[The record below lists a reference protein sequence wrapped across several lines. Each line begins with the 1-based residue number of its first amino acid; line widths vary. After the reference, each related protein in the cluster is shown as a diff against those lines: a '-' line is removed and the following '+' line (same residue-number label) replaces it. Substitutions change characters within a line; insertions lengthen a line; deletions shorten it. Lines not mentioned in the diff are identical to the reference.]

1 LRARGG
7 NIALTVALA
16 TPVVLGIMALTLD
29 TVVATNTRANLQQAA
44 DGAALAAAHELPL
57 RSTTQTTISTIA
69 ANFARQ
75 NVARG
80 TQITSITST
89 ILDDR
94 QGVRVEITARVASM
108 FGNLFHPEGFA
119 PHVSSTARLAGGA
132 PLCALALEE
141 SQPLAIVLDRSAHL
155 VAPNCAVV
163 SNSSS
168 PQGMSVINSAQIRAA
183 AICTAGGAAGS
194 SSGYDPDAVTD
205 CPAIPDPLA
214 NRPEPQAGGCDHL
227 LVVQVVGAV
236 NLRPGVY
243 CGGITVLPGA
253 TANLAPGVYVV
264 KNGPLQV
271 LGDGALIGRNVG
283 FYFVGDLS
291 TMTLSANSRVDL
303 TAPRDGDMAG
313 FLFFA
318 NRTLLTGALNLRH
331 FRISS
336 NNARNL
342 LGTIYLRDGQ
352 LDVDSNRPIA
362 DRSAYTVVVARRIS
376 VSAGPDLYLNTDYD
390 GTDVPV
396 PHGVGPRTPT
406 PVLAQ

>member
-1 LRARGG
+1 
-7 NIALTVALA
+7 
-16 TPVVLGIMALTLD
+16 
-29 TVVATNTRANLQQAA
+29 
-44 DGAALAAAHELPL
+44 
-57 RSTTQTTISTIA
+57 
-69 ANFARQ
+69 
-75 NVARG
+75 
-80 TQITSITST
+80 
-89 ILDDR
+89 
-94 QGVRVEITARVASM
+94 
-108 FGNLFHPEGFA
+108 
-119 PHVSSTARLAGGA
+119 
-132 PLCALALEE
+132 
-141 SQPLAIVLDRSAHL
+141 
-155 VAPNCAVV
+155 
-163 SNSSS
+163 
-168 PQGMSVINSAQIRAA
+168 
-183 AICTAGGAAGS
+183 
-194 SSGYDPDAVTD
+194 
-205 CPAIPDPLA
+205 
-214 NRPEPQAGGCDHL
+214 
-227 LVVQVVGAV
+227 
-236 NLRPGVY
+236 
-243 CGGITVLPGA
+243 
-253 TANLAPGVYVV
+253 
-264 KNGPLQV
+264 LQV

-362 DRSAYTVVVARRIS
+362 DRSAYTVVVARLIS